1 MRYLLVAL
9 VFLAGAVQAA
19 DDDNYAQLR
28 SSIVKTFPGVSV
40 TDVSETP
47 VPGLLEVVLDNG
59 DRLFVSR
66 DGQYLLSG
74 DMYKARAGG
83 GVTNMGEQ
91 KLAGV
96 RQAGLKKV
104 SADDMISYV
113 AEDQKA
119 EVFVFTDTSCGYCR
133 KLHQH
138 MAEYND
144 MGVTV
149 HYLAFPRGGSDSE
162 AAGTMRAVW
171 CAKDRH
177 AALDGAKL
185 KGMTAVPPAA
195 CKDPVGKEYNL
206 GLTFG
211 VRGTPAIYTPSGE
224 SIGGYLSPAD
234 MASAL
239 GLKAVEK

>member
-9 VFLAGAVQAA
+9 VLMATTAQAA
-19 DDDNYAQLR
+19 SDTYAQLR
-28 SSIVKTFPGVSV
+28 TSLAKTFPGVTV
-40 TDVSETP
+40 TEVSETP
-47 VPGLLEVVLDNG
+47 VAGLVEAVLDNG
-59 DRLFVSR
+59 DRLFVSP

-74 DMYKARAGG
+74 EMYKARAGG
-83 GVTNMGEQ
+83 GVTNIGEQ

-96 RQAGLKKV
+96 REAGLKKINP
-104 SADDMISYV
+104 DDMISYV
-113 AEDQKA
+113 AKDQKA

-133 KLHQH
+133 RLHQH
-138 MAEYND
+138 IAEYND
-144 MGVTV
+144 MGVTI
-149 HYLAFPRGGSDSE
+149 HYLAFPRGGAESE

-185 KGMTAVPPAA
+185 KGMKASPPAA

-211 VRGTPAIYTPSGE
+211 VRGTPAIYTTTGE

-234 MASAL
+234 MAAAL
-239 GLKAVEK
+239 GINRAAQ

>member
-9 VFLAGAVQAA
+9 IFLAGVAQAA
-19 DDDNYAQLR
+19 DDQYTQLR
-28 SSIVKTFPGVSV
+28 LSIAKTFPGVQVSE
-40 TDVSETP
+40 VSETP
-47 VPGLLEVVLDNG
+47 VQGLLDVVLDNG

-83 GVTNMGEQ
+83 GVTNLGEQ
-91 KLAGV
+91 KLAAV
-96 RQAGLKKV
+96 RKAGLKKIN
-104 SADDMISYV
+104 ADDMISYL
-113 AEDQKA
+113 AEDQQA

-133 KLHQH
+133 RLHQH
-138 MAEYND
+138 IAEYND
-144 MGVTV
+144 MGVTI
-149 HYLAFPRGGSDSE
+149 HYLAFPRGGAASE

-177 AALDGAKL
+177 AAMDGAKL
-185 KGMTAVPPAA
+185 KGMTAAAPTA
-195 CKDPVGKEYNL
+195 CKDPVSKEYNL

-224 SIGGYLSPAD
+224 SIGGYLSPED
-234 MASAL
+234 MAQAL
-239 GLKAVEK
+239 GLKVAQK

>member
-9 VFLAGAVQAA
+9 VFLASVAQAA
-19 DDDNYAQLR
+19 DDNYAQVR
-28 SSIVKTFPGVSV
+28 SNLAKTFPGVMV

-47 VPGLLEVVLDNG
+47 VKGLLEVVLDNG

-96 RQAGLKKV
+96 RKAGLKKV
-104 SADDMISYV
+104 SLDDMISYV

-144 MGVTV
+144 MGVTI
-149 HYLAFPRGGSDSE
+149 HYLAFPRGGADSE

-185 KGMTAVPPAA
+185 KGMTAAAPAA
-195 CKDPVGKEYNL
+195 CKDPVSQEYNL

-239 GLKAVEK
+239 GLKTAQK